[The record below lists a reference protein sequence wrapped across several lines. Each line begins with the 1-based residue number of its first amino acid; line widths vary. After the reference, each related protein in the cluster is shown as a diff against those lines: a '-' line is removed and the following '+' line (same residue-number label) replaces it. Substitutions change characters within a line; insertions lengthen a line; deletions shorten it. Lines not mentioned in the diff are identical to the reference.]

1 MRGGVTAL
9 CRYGS
14 GVSMIL
20 APLVWLA
27 SSALGPSHQES
38 RTLAGS
44 LPRIA
49 ADPDSFLAFILL
61 GLLSHALLIPAVL
74 GVAHLVKGRRP
85 TLGFTGAA
93 LVIVGILCLA
103 VVEGVQLVQHQM
115 IHPAAD
121 REQMVALLQRLE
133 AGIGVKVVF
142 LVMLLGL
149 FLGWVTLSVGL
160 FRTRLVPR
168 AVPASVLASLML
180 NLVGLEIL
188 SRVVFLIGLAWLGV
202 VVLKMR
208 DEAWL
213 ASERDEGL

>member
-1 MRGGVTAL
+1 MRGGLTA
-9 CRYGS
+9 RWRFGS

-49 ADPDSFLAFILL
+49 ADPDRFLAFILL

-74 GVAHLVKGRRP
+74 GIAHLIKGRRP
-85 TLGFTGAA
+85 TLAFVGAA

-103 VVEGVQLVQHQM
+103 VVEGVQFVQHQM
-115 IHPAAD
+115 INPAAD

-142 LVMLLGL
+142 LVMTLGL
-149 FLGWVTLSVGL
+149 LLGWVTLSVGL
-160 FRTRLVPR
+160 LGTRLVPK
-168 AVPASVLASLML
+168 AVPASVLASLVL
-180 NLVGLEIL
+180 NFAGLEIL
-188 SRVVFLIGLAWLGV
+188 SRVVLLIGLAWLGV

-213 ASERDEGL
+213 VSEV